1 VACAPTW
8 PPAALSLLAL
18 SLFALIPWCLAIH
31 LPPIP
36 RAPYHTPRMF
46 KCMRLSQVIGTIAH
60 SPSTQAAPSPM
71 LFSMLF
77 SIITLCGA
85 APERGLLFGS
95 TPPCD
100 DCITVEKAGKFGT
113 TDFTMTFK
121 KVRADLASFTSPT
134 DSAEPHLSHTPVLC
148 CGACRTA
155 RRSRR
160 GTTSRSRRVT
170 ACTTSCARSR
180 R

>member
-1 VACAPTW
+1 MMILAGAVNGYSMQSMSMGGAVRVGRAAMSKLVA
-8 PPAALSLLAL
+8 
-18 SLFALIPWCLAIH
+18 
-31 LPPIP
+31 
-36 RAPYHTPRMF
+36 PRM
-46 KCMRLSQVIGTIAH
+46 
-60 SPSTQAAPSPM
+60 
-71 LFSMLF
+71 
-77 SIITLCGA
+77 
-85 APERGLLFGS
+85 
-95 TPPCD
+95 D
-100 DCITVEKAGKFGT
+100 ITVEKAGEFGT